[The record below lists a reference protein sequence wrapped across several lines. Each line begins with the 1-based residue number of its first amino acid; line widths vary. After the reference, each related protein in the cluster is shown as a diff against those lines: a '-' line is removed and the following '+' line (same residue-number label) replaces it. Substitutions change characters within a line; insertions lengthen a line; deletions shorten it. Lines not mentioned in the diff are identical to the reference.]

1 MSDRRELLKKIL
13 GELVENLTQAEIVL
27 KKTLEDIDEKKLIAK
42 ITNSETLSWEEM
54 NLIEA
59 FAARFARLSDI
70 FTQKFLRI
78 IDELE
83 LVFDGSNIDRLN
95 RAEKR
100 GLIDSTETFMSIRE
114 LRNDISHEYKS
125 ADVLEVFIHCYKMS
139 EPLLK
144 ATKKAVE
151 YSSV

>member
-1 MSDRRELLKKIL
+1 
-13 GELVENLTQAEIVL
+13 
-27 KKTLEDIDEKKLIAK
+27 
-42 ITNSETLSWEEM
+42 M

-59 FAARFARLSDI
+59 FAARFAKLSDI

-125 ADVLEVFIHCYKMS
+125 ADALEVFIHCYKMS

-144 ATKKAVE
+144 AAKKAVE
-151 YSSV
+151 YSLV